1 MNIKNR
7 EQIIEQLTEI
17 LIQFDKD
24 MNEYQTDVYLYYNKE
39 NQTAELNTFVNV
51 GGNSWLDDDH
61 YTIYTDKE
69 HYETVWD
76 WFNDSTE
83 IADVLEY
90 PTYTEFDYDVRQALE
105 IEEDE
110 DIAWEDYIAYVKS
123 NDDYMEKIYAVYKE
137 YIDELRSEYV
147 EKAEVIMKQF
157 EDEMTYA
164 EKVKRF
170 ENEMEEIS

>member
-7 EQIIEQLTEI
+7 DQIIEQLTEI
-17 LIQFDKD
+17 LIQFGKD
-24 MNEYQTDVYLYYNKE
+24 MNRYQTDVYLYYNKE
-39 NQTAELNTFVNV
+39 NQTAELDTFVNV

-110 DIAWEDYIAYVKS
+110 DIAWEDYIVYVKS
-123 NDDYMEKIYAVYKE
+123 NDDYMEKIFVAYKE
-137 YIDELRSEYV
+137 CIDDMRSEYT
-147 EKAEVIMKQF
+147 EKAEEIMKQF
-157 EDEMTYA
+157 ENEMTIR
-164 EKVKRF
+164 EKD
-170 ENEMEEIS
+170 NDSTEELIK

>member
-7 EQIIEQLTEI
+7 EQIIEQLTEM
-17 LIQFDKD
+17 LMQFDKD

-39 NQTAELNTFVNV
+39 NQTAELDTFINV

-105 IEEDE
+105 MEEDE
-110 DIAWEDYIAYVKS
+110 DIAWEDYIVYVKS
-123 NDDYMEKIYAVYKE
+123 NDDYMEKIYAAYNE
-137 YIDELRSEYV
+137 CIDNMRSEY
-147 EKAEVIMKQF
+147 
-157 EDEMTYA
+157 A
-164 EKVKRF
+164 EKSEDIIERF
-170 ENEMEEIS
+170 ENEMEEIL